1 MEEKE
6 RRLKIKKIEK
16 YNEIIKKEKKEI
28 VDGIVLTSLTAMIG
42 ALAITVFPLDLD
54 FNKQTLEI
62 LTNSLLIAASAF
74 GIGSSVYNFKGLVES
89 ICKKTLYEGKVND
102 LKTELDFDYDYKE
115 NSRGAK

>member
-6 RRLKIKKIEK
+6 RRLKIK
-16 YNEIIKKEKKEI
+16 KKEI
-28 VDGIVLTSLTAMIG
+28 VDGIVLTSLTAMVG

-62 LTNSLLIAASAF
+62 LTNSLLIALSAF
-74 GIGSSVYNFKGLVES
+74 GIGGSVYNFKGLVES